1 MPCAVAFL
9 ADEQGGQDVVL
20 PIVLHGGGGSIPR
33 EEGAGR
39 PVDGFN
45 WGFLPVCEPRL
56 LTERRKAFHA
66 IRRRRQFRR
75 ECLIWLKSFEKRIL
89 QLDFV
94 VSFLCQKEGV
104 QPPEAGGRRTVRH
117 GRRLKAVG
125 LFCAKQGA
133 EIDGPPPIV
142 RRTDVLFQ
150 KGQRQWNGGGRF
162 RYAGVLKGACRER
175 GDGGVMPP

>member
-1 MPCAVAFL
+1 MIKEEVQSRDGLATPVSLKTEDDGFDGEGGLADGRFRRIVWQMPCAVAFL

-89 QLDFV
+89 QLDL
-94 VSFLCQKEGV
+94 SFPFCVRRRASSRQRRA
-104 QPPEAGGRRTVRH
+104 AGGQFVM
-117 GRRLKAVG
+117 VG
-125 LFCAKQGA
+125 G
-133 EIDGPPPIV
+133 
-142 RRTDVLFQ
+142 
-150 KGQRQWNGGGRF
+150 
-162 RYAGVLKGACRER
+162 
-175 GDGGVMPP
+175 